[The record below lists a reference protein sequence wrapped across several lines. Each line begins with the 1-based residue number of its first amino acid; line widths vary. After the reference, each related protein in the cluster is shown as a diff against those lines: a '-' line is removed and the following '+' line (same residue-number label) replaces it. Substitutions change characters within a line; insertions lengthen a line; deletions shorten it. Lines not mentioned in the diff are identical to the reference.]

1 MEAHEKMTLLALQQH
16 YAFLE
21 QRGDQYHIIIIVKTQ
36 DYKKWKEQNDRKKFA
51 DDIIAESKLSVL
63 IKDLYFSQ
71 ERKRR
76 TKSTE
81 ISKGKSKMMIC
92 INPDCEK
99 EFEVK
104 NFYNEFEEIKK
115 GELNQFCPECSK
127 HFE

>member
-1 MEAHEKMTLLALQQH
+1 MK
-16 YAFLE
+16 
-21 QRGDQYHIIIIVKTQ
+21 VQ
-36 DYKKWKEQNDRKKFA
+36 DYKKWKAQNERKKFA

-76 TKSTE
+76 TKPTE

-92 INPDCEK
+92 INEDCKK

-115 GELNQFCPECSK
+115 GELNQFCPVCSK
-127 HFE
+127 LFE